1 MFYSDKNIAVRYGVR
16 SAVLMQYLWEN
27 ILNNDEN
34 VVEMNDDMWYRSSA
48 VITSTILPFYSKDQ
62 IQRSFNYLVK
72 HGILKKKKLA
82 KSKFDHT
89 NWYAFT
95 ENGTELMIKNEVA
108 IYK

>member
-1 MFYSDKNIAVRYGVR
+1 MLYFDKSIAVRYGVR
-16 SAVLMQYLWEN
+16 NAVLMQYLWEN
-27 ILNNDEN
+27 ILNNDED

-62 IQRSFNYLVK
+62 IHRSFNYLIKCGV
-72 HGILKKKKLA
+72 LKKKKLT

-95 ENGTELMIKNEVA
+95 ESGMEMMMKLRRDTP
-108 IYK
+108 